1 VTTSYKTWV
10 EISASNLIH
19 NISQIRNL
27 LRPGTKLAGVI
38 KANAYG
44 HGVIEVAKIIQNKI
58 DFFAVDSIDEAL
70 WLKNG
75 GAGKPI
81 LILGYTLLSNLP
93 EIVENNFHQVVSS
106 IETIQELDRITKIKN
121 KEAFIHLKIETG
133 TSRQGIY
140 PKDLPAFVESFKKNP
155 LLKLAGVS
163 THYANIEDTADHSFA
178 ENQLQKYNEAIALI
192 KAESKADFYQ
202 HTACSA
208 AIILFPETH
217 FNFVRLGIS
226 LYGLWSSPSVEA
238 EAKHAIDL
246 KPVLSWKSR
255 VAQIKT
261 LPAGATVSYGCTE
274 KVEKPTR
281 TAVIPVGYYDGFDR
295 KNSSIGHVLIR
306 GNRCKVLGRVC
317 MNMFVVNV
325 DEVSDVAIEDEV
337 VIIGRQNKEEI
348 TADEFAQKIGTIN
361 YEAVTRINPLLPR
374 IIVT

>member
-1 VTTSYKTWV
+1 MGVRHKSWV
-10 EISASNLIH
+10 EISAINLLH
-19 NISQIRNL
+19 NISQIRSL
-27 LRPGTKLAGVI
+27 LTPGTTLAGVI

-44 HGVIEVAKIIQNKI
+44 HGILEVAKTIENSI
-58 DFFAVDSIDEAL
+58 DFFAVDSVDEAL
-70 WLKNG
+70 KLKSG
-75 GAGKPI
+75 RAGKPI
-81 LILGYTLLSNLP
+81 LILGYTLISRLP
-93 EIVENNFHQVVSS
+93 EIVENDFHQVVSS
-106 IETIQELDRITKIKN
+106 IETLEELDKITKTIN
-121 KEAFIHLKIETG
+121 KEAYIHLKIETG
-133 TSRQGIY
+133 TSRQGIFQSN
-140 PKDLPAFVESFKKNP
+140 LPEFLKIFKSNP

-163 THYANIEDTADHSFA
+163 THYANIEDTSDHSFA
-178 ENQLQKYNEAIALI
+178 EKQLQLYNEAVISI
-192 KAESKADFYQ
+192 KKEINYQFFQ

-226 LYGLWSSPSVEA
+226 LYGLWSSASVRDEA
-238 EAKHAIDL
+238 NHRVDL

-261 LPAGATVSYGCTE
+261 ISAGSTISYGCTE
-274 KVEKPTR
+274 KVEKTTR

-295 KNSSIGHVLIR
+295 KNSSIGNVLIR
-306 GNRCKVLGRVC
+306 GKRCKVLGRVC

-325 DEVSDVAIEDEV
+325 DEINDISIEDEV
-337 VIIGRQNKEEI
+337 VLIGQQFDEEI